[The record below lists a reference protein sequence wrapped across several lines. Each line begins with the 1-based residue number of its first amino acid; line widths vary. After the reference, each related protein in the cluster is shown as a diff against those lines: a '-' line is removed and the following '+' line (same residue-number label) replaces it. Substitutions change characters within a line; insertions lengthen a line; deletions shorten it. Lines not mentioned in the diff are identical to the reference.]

1 MRTPKEKKKKL
12 VISPDI
18 MTLFDIEENSNFPL
32 MPPTKNFAVNFIKS
46 LLKKMFSLANLAT
59 LGTKKKT

>member
-1 MRTPKEKKKKL
+1 VRTPKEKKKKL

-32 MPPTKNFAVNFIKS
+32 MPPTKNFCSEFYKIIA
-46 LLKKMFSLANLAT
+46 
-59 LGTKKKT
+59 

>member
-18 MTLFDIEENSNFPL
+18 MTLFDIEQKYPKDAPRNYR
-32 MPPTKNFAVNFIKS
+32 IK
-46 LLKKMFSLANLAT
+46 LRKKMMFSLANLAT
-59 LGTKKKT
+59 LGKKKKT